1 MVCRLLI
8 KLVLL
13 QLSISICGC
22 GFLRSASQETGLMFN
37 RLVAS
42 NKRESSLDRI
52 EKEEPEY
59 LLDSVFGSRIGRKN
73 PKQHQDETKARE
85 LMASADQ
92 LYQEGIQLRNQAQA
106 SGSKEHISTLVEAGK
121 AYERAGEYWIN
132 STVEQDALF
141 KAGESYFFADYYKKA
156 NDLFERLVKYY
167 EGTRYADALHA
178 RRFAIAQYWLEL
190 AKTEPQVPL
199 TLNWT
204 DQERPMND
212 TAGNAIRVLNRIR
225 LDHPTG
231 KIADDA
237 TLALANAYFDKERF
251 MDAADTYEDLRINF
265 PNSEHQFHAHLFEL
279 RSRLEAYQGP
289 HYDGTH
295 LDTADKLLKA
305 IVSQFPGKAEGHQEV
320 LTRENARIR
329 KMKAERE
336 MALASYYEA
345 RGAYEAAGLHYQQV
359 RAEYQNTPLATDA
372 NERLAQIS
380 DRPKKTNE
388 PPEWVAKLFPE
399 PKPAEPLFG
408 TSLKDQIR

>member
-1 MVCRLLI
+1 
-8 KLVLL
+8 
-13 QLSISICGC
+13 
-22 GFLRSASQETGLMFN
+22 
-37 RLVAS
+37 
-42 NKRESSLDRI
+42 
-52 EKEEPEY
+52 
-59 LLDSVFGSRIGRKN
+59 
-73 PKQHQDETKARE
+73 
-85 LMASADQ
+85 
-92 LYQEGIQLRNQAQA
+92 
-106 SGSKEHISTLVEAGK
+106 
-121 AYERAGEYWIN
+121 
-132 STVEQDALF
+132 
-141 KAGESYFFADYYKKA
+141 
-156 NDLFERLVKYY
+156 
-167 EGTRYADALHA
+167 
-178 RRFAIAQYWLEL
+178 
-190 AKTEPQVPL
+190 
-199 TLNWT
+199 
-204 DQERPMND
+204 MND